1 MYRSL
6 ALIVLNG
13 EKLGEFTFFPN
24 QTMAMLQ
31 DNEILEL
38 SISCRRNLK
47 IFRKSSMYVVISM
60 LNLRFSMLVPP
71 LF

>member
-47 IFRKSSMYVVISM
+47 MFRKSTQNDRSSSKGAKKI
-60 LNLRFSMLVPP
+60 FT
-71 LF
+71 LFQY

>member
-6 ALIVLNG
+6 ALIVLNRG
-13 EKLGEFTFFPN
+13 KLGEFTFFPN

-38 SISCRRNLK
+38 SISCNLK
-47 IFRKSSMYVVISM
+47 MFRKSSVYVVISM
-60 LNLRFSMLVPP
+60 LNLRFSMPP